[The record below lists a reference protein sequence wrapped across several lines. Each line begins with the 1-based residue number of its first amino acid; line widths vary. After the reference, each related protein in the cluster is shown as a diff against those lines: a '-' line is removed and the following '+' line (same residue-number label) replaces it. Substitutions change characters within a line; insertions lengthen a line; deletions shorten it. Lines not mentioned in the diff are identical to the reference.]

1 MPTPKNAPLLRTA
14 RLLTL
19 VGLISTMGCATA
31 SSLPTDQA
39 PLVVTGEA
47 LTQTGAYYLW
57 PDRLDQRMVVGALD
71 GLEQSFDSVLF
82 ESEENATEGVLT
94 VNGESV
100 VIPLD
105 PTFDADEYQET
116 LARAIGF
123 TQARLPDP
131 IDPED
136 DLEHIALRG
145 ALGALDRY
153 TTVYSGRGSEDFRIR
168 FEGKLSGI
176 GARIGRR
183 DGDLIAVRVFPGSP
197 ADRSGLKDGD
207 AILFI
212 DGDPTR
218 PLSVEEAVGRIR
230 GRSGTPVSL
239 GLERGGV
246 VEEGKEATEPTTEKQ
261 RLDITIT
268 RGEVMVPS
276 VTSKPLEGARRIG
289 YAQVDQV
296 SRETAQEFRER
307 LHDLGPIDGL
317 VLDLRGNTGGSMI
330 AAAQL
335 ADEFLDSQMIVRTV
349 TRDGL
354 PPGASSQIA
363 ADREIEFDMPLAI
376 LVDGQTAS
384 AAEIISGALQPL
396 GNVTLVGQNTFG
408 KGLVQQV
415 LTMKDEN
422 LLKLTVAEYLLSA
435 DRAINEKGIAPKVP
449 LYPVP
454 EARLGS
460 LANVPAGAIPYVR
473 GKGEDDAFPV
483 EVGAAILRE
492 PEAQALDGV
501 RKRAYADIAK
511 HLGALGVPW
520 STQRGPT
527 DTPLPQPLVIAVQ
540 APTLVSGETGRVRI
554 SVTNPNDFELPD
566 VWLALDAPAEYLDNK
581 VAGLGALGP
590 GATISTEL
598 ELHPPDGIS
607 VEHHPIDV
615 LVAAGDRPLA
625 KHRAVLDVTAQPAQL
640 EIEVV
645 PVNADDVKLVL
656 VNKSA
661 HAARSLTVAVPGAT
675 RSFEVLEPGQRE
687 EMTLP
692 LSANPKTI
700 IVAQL
705 GPWAQR
711 RVEVPIPQ
719 TATTYAPP
727 EVVIGEHAEQV
738 QLTARSPLGLRDGW
752 IAVDGQKKS
761 YSDFANAREGTLEIP
776 LGSGEHNVVSKVET
790 ADGVS
795 VIDVRQLTR
804 E

>member
-1 MPTPKNAPLLRTA
+1 MAIQRLEIAFRVRRILPLIA
-14 RLLTL
+14 LLGT
-19 VGLISTMGCATA
+19 VGCATA
-31 SSLPTDQA
+31 GSLPSEQA

-47 LTQTGAYYLW
+47 FTQTGTYYLW
-57 PDRLDQRMVVGALD
+57 PDRLDQRMIVGALD
-71 GLEQSFDSVLF
+71 ALEQSFDSVLF
-82 ESEENATEGVLT
+82 EGDKTATEGLLT
-94 VNGESV
+94 VNGVSV
-100 VIPLD
+100 VVPLD
-105 PTFDADEYQET
+105 PEFSPGEYKDT
-116 LARAIGF
+116 LARAIRF
-123 TQARLPDP
+123 TQDHLPDP
-131 IDPED
+131 IDPDD

-153 TTVYSGRGSEDFRIR
+153 TTVFSGSGSEDFKIR

-197 ADRSGLKDGD
+197 AEVGGLKDGD

-230 GRSGTPVSL
+230 GSSGTRVTL
-239 GLERGGV
+239 GLQRSSGMDGND
-246 VEEGKEATEPTTEKQ
+246 EKK
-261 RLDITIT
+261 RLDISIT

-276 VTSKPLEGARRIG
+276 VTSRPLEGPKRIG
-289 YAQVDQV
+289 YAQVEVV
-296 SRETAQEFRER
+296 SRDTAQEF
-307 LHDLGPIDGL
+307 HDRVKELGPVDGL
-317 VLDLRGNTGGSMI
+317 VLDMRGNTGGSMI

-335 ADEFLDSQMIVRTV
+335 ADQFLDSQMIVRTV

-354 PPGASSQIA
+354 PPDARSQLA
-363 ADREIEFDMPLAI
+363 ADSEIEFDMPLAI
-376 LVDGQTAS
+376 LVDAMTAS

-415 LTMKDEN
+415 LPMQDKN
-422 LLKLTVAEYLLSA
+422 LLKMTVAEYLLSS
-435 DRAINEKGIAPKVP
+435 DRAINEKGIAPDVP

-454 EARLGS
+454 ESRLGA

-473 GKGEDDAFPV
+473 GAGEDDAFPV
-483 EVGAAILRE
+483 EVGAALLRE
-492 PEAQALDGV
+492 PKEQALEGV

-511 HLGALGVPW
+511 HLAPLGVPW
-520 STQRGPT
+520 TAQRGPS
-527 DTPLPQPLVIAVQ
+527 DQPLPRPLEIAVQ
-540 APTLVSGETGRVRI
+540 APTLVSGAAAKIRI
-554 SVTNPNDFELPD
+554 SVTNPNDFALPD
-566 VWLALDAPAEYLDNK
+566 VWLALDGSAEYLDNK
-581 VAGLGALGP
+581 VAGIGALAP
-590 GATISTEL
+590 GATVAVEL
-598 ELHPPDGIS
+598 ELLPPDGIS

-625 KHRAVLDVTAQPAQL
+625 KHRAVVDVIAKPPQL
-640 EIEVV
+640 EIEIERVS
-645 PVNADDVKLVL
+645 ADDAKLVL

-675 RSFEVLEPGQRE
+675 RSFERLEPGERQ

-692 LSANPKTI
+692 LSAKPKTVI
-700 IVAQL
+700 IAQL

-711 RVEVPIPQ
+711 RIEVPIPQ
-719 TATTYAPP
+719 TLTTYTPP
-727 EVVIGEHAEQV
+727 EVVIDEQAEQAI
-738 QLTARSPLGLRDGW
+738 LTARTAVGLRDGW
-752 IAVDGQKKS
+752 IAVDGQKKF
-761 YSDFANAREGTLEIP
+761 YREFAGAREANLEIA
-776 LGSGEHNVVSKVET
+776 LGTGEHDVVSKVET

-795 VIDVRQLTR
+795 VIDIRRLTR